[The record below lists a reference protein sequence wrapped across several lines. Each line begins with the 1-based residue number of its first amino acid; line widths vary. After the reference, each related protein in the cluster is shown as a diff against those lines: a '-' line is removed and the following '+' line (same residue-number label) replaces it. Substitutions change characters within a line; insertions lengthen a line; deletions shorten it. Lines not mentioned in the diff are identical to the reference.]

1 MRVFPVDERDSGW
14 EKSGP
19 RFRVYLQ
26 TRPEPGYGSAT
37 STHDIEGADVTE
49 AIAWAEA
56 QVAQSE
62 DDLVYSVALVYDD
75 RAMEQLSPGRGRGL
89 VWLLGGDVNDI
100 GAPSA
105 TISTTTVHIE
115 EDDLSRPEVQRL
127 LTDHLADMHATSP
140 AESVHALDLDGL
152 RAPDIALY
160 SAWLGDAVAGCGAL
174 KDLGDRDVELKSMRT
189 SASFRGRGVGTVMLR
204 FLLAEAGRRGARRVL
219 LETGTQPFFE
229 PAHRLYERHG
239 FTSRG
244 PFGAYADDPHS
255 RFYELVL

>member
-1 MRVFPVDERDSGW
+1 MEVSSVDERDNSW
-14 EKSGP
+14 ERDDP

-26 TRPEPGYGSAT
+26 ARPRPGYGSWT

-62 DDLVYSVALVYDD
+62 DDLVYSLALVYDD
-75 RAMEQLSPGRGRGL
+75 EAREQLNPGHGRGL
-89 VWLLGGDVNDI
+89 IWLFGGDVNDAA
-100 GAPSA
+100 APSA
-105 TISTTTVHIE
+105 TISASTVRIE
-115 EDDLSRPEVQRL
+115 EDDLSRPEVQQL
-127 LTDHLADMHATSP
+127 LADHLADMHATSP

-152 RAPDIALY
+152 RASGVAFY
-160 SAWLGDAVAGCGAL
+160 SAWLGDSVAGCGAL
-174 KDLGDRDVELKSMRT
+174 KELGGGDIELKSMRT
-189 SASFRGRGVGTVMLR
+189 SASFRGRGVGTMMLR

-239 FTSRG
+239 FTSRA
-244 PFGAYADDPHS
+244 PFGDYTDDPNS
-255 RFYELVL
+255 RFYELEL